1 MKSKVITNGKSQK
14 GKPVRGTGKCNSPYS
29 DRGMEQDKAESQS
42 DGHDQDGSIQGYSS
56 GEDLFSRIESL
67 ITGEDFDSGKVLE
80 ALSLIREAHLSYVR
94 AHKQR
99 LENRL
104 NEAKENE
111 VDFLKSCDLLEQKI
125 QVFMDKTETKD

>member
-1 MKSKVITNGKSQK
+1 
-14 GKPVRGTGKCNSPYS
+14 
-29 DRGMEQDKAESQS
+29 MEQDKAESQS